1 MAFQGSDDSLRVD
14 SLIHCTAKQRQRERE
29 RESIAASFDSSL
41 ADSLTMV
48 DETYATTALV
58 DPGATYGEH
67 SRGSSDPTSA
77 NVDQKQVLIPI
88 ADGSC
93 ETETITL
100 STTLQKFGAIVV
112 LASVGGKGSKS
123 CSMDGGFTMTA
134 DITIEEAME
143 YDWDLIVLPDGGK
156 ALCDYT

>member
-1 MAFQGSDDSLRVD
+1 MDSV
-14 SLIHCTAKQRQRERE
+14 
-29 RESIAASFDSSL
+29 IADL
-41 ADSLTMV
+41 VTMV
-48 DETYATTALV
+48 DETYTTTALV
-58 DPGATYGEH
+58 APGATHGEH
-67 SRGSSDPTSA
+67 SRGSGPRSA
-77 NVDQKQVLIPI
+77 NLDQKQVLIPI

-112 LASVGGKGSKS
+112 LASVGGKGSKA

-134 DITIEEAME
+134 DITIEEAMG

-156 ALCDYT
+156 ALCDWT